1 MPTRSPHSPRA
12 GFTLVEVLVV
22 VAIVTVGLGLMT
34 NTLVAVGELGPV
46 SRETS
51 IAMDSARSMVEELR
65 AVDFDAIFA
74 TYNDDPE
81 DDPGGPG
88 TAPGSAFAVS
98 GLDLVDGDADGVAG
112 EIAFAVLGAK
122 LREDSADWRLGHPR
136 DLNLDGAVDGDDHSG
151 DYEILPFVV
160 RVRWKGRSGNRSIDL
175 YSAIVRP

>member
-1 MPTRSPHSPRA
+1 MSRHPHSRRAA

-51 IAMDSARSMVEELR
+51 VAMDSARSVVEEMR
-65 AVDFDAIFA
+65 AVDFDSIFS
-74 TYNDDPE
+74 TYNADPD
-81 DDPGGPG
+81 DDPGGAG
-88 TAPGSAFAVS
+88 TAPGASFAVP
-98 GLDLVDGDADGVAG
+98 GLDLVVGDADGLAG
-112 EIAFAVLGAK
+112 EIVFPLVGGE

-136 DLNLDGAVDGDDHSG
+136 DLNLDGVVDGDDRAA

-160 RVRWKGRSGNRSIDL
+160 RVSWRGRSGARSIEL